1 MKRSKKLHPTGDEST
16 LAGIVDVHSL
26 GKETGMGLNW
36 GGLEAIVID
45 ISKIAE

>member
-1 MKRSKKLHPTGDEST
+1 VTNRLWQE
-16 LAGIVDVHSL
+16 LDVHSL